1 MTKSITNTLTSL
13 WAFRDSSLGAVRL
26 VFNSYQTQLQLRL
39 TGGCDDMLVW
49 RFDKLVCNMAQ
60 YIWFEDFDRARY
72 KFTDNVVIALK
83 KCE

>member
-1 MTKSITNTLTSL
+1 MTKSITNTLPNL
-13 WAFRDSSLGAVRL
+13 WAFRDSSVRL

-60 YIWFEDFDRARY
+60 YIWFEDFVRTRY
-72 KFTDNVVIALK
+72 KFFDNIVIVLK